1 MPLRHRAK
9 GEGLATASLWFSAF
23 VVIEIVP
30 KAISNIGWRTYLI
43 FACCNLAFLPFVYFF
58 LPETAGLTLESFD
71 LWFMDR
77 SMSPVKKASELR
89 KQMKLGHD
97 ITINRIFDN
106 DKKAGTVERIERVE
120 GV

>member
-1 MPLRHRAK
+1 MFHGSINVAGQE
-9 GEGLATASLWFSAF
+9 GE
-23 VVIEIVP
+23 
-30 KAISNIGWRTYLI
+30 
-43 FACCNLAFLPFVYFF
+43 
-58 LPETAGLTLESFD
+58 
-71 LWFMDR
+71 
-77 SMSPVKKASELR
+77 SELR